1 MLNYQRVYIVIY
13 PAVMENTTSG
23 IITALAQTGA
33 KSAPVA
39 VAIGRAE
46 KLKHQAV
53 VITLGTDDEHH

>member
-1 MLNYQRVYIVIY
+1 
-13 PAVMENTTSG
+13 MENTTSG